1 MKKFAYLCLGALSML
16 GGASLC
22 AEETPT
28 EVDQEKS
35 VKLPQGSV
43 ADASTE
49 TNVSEQ
55 PSAAAQ

>member
-22 AEETPT
+22 AEKTPT
-28 EVDQEKS
+28 EVAQEES
-35 VKLPQGSV
+35 IQLPQGSV

-49 TNVSEQ
+49 TNVEQ
-55 PSAAAQ
+55 PTAAQ